1 MFGNHQDRA
10 HASVLFIGRH
20 EAHQAHQAH
29 QAHRDWLGHWISPGG
44 VVTHALALALVRSL
58 ALLLALGACP
68 GGLALAAAP
77 ELAQPGHSAAQR
89 PHRALARPS
98 KHTPRPL
105 LKGPRFQKNA
115 AFLGLV
121 ERLST
126 KTSLPPSWVLEQLS
140 GAHHLEQVRQLIM
153 PAASGTRKN
162 WLAYRARVLT
172 EERIRWGQ
180 AFSQAHARELK
191 KAEDLY
197 GVPGSVVVAILGVET
212 LYGRHMGQ
220 YPALDALTTLALD
233 FPPNHPRH
241 DERAQ
246 FFEAELA
253 ALLLLMKDEP
263 HSYSHSHSHSPI
275 LSSYAGA
282 LGMAQ
287 FMPSNWRRFGVDF
300 DGDGRVDL
308 MHSAS
313 DAIGSVAHYLEAF
326 GWRRGLPTHYAFE
339 PSEWRMKEPA
349 AAQWESLLA
358 PDILP
363 TFSPER
369 LQALGLTLSPEAA
382 LHPGLLAVVALENG
396 AEPDSY
402 VLGSENFY
410 VITRY
415 NWSSYYAMAVIELS
429 QEIQAA
435 QLR

>member
-1 MFGNHQDRA
+1 MFGNHQNRA
-10 HASVLFIGRH
+10 HAGVIDSGRPP
-20 EAHQAHQAH
+20 
-29 QAHRDWLGHWISPGG
+29 AHRVGLGRAIGLG
-44 VVTHALALALVRSL
+44 LAVTPALAFTLAR
-58 ALLLALGACP
+58 LLALGWVLGATP
-68 GGLALAAAP
+68 GGLALAADRELTQPRHPAAHRP
-77 ELAQPGHSAAQR
+77 E
-89 PHRALARPS
+89 RALARSP
-98 KHTPRPL
+98 KHSPRPL
-105 LKGPRFQKNA
+105 IKGPRFQKNA
-115 AFLGLV
+115 AFLALV

-126 KTSLPPSWVLEQLS
+126 KTALPPSWVLEQLS
-140 GAHHLEQVRQLIM
+140 GAHHLEQVRQLIL

-162 WLAYRARVLT
+162 WLAYRARFLT

-180 AFSQAHARELK
+180 AFSQAHALELK

-197 GVPGSVVVAILGVET
+197 GVPGSIVVAILGVET

-233 FPPNHPRH
+233 FPAAHPRH

-253 ALLLLMKDEP
+253 ALLLLIKDEP
-263 HSYSHSHSHSPI
+263 HPQSHSHSPI

-282 LGMAQ
+282 MGMAQ

-326 GWRRGLPTHYAFE
+326 GWRRGLPTHYAFD
-339 PSEWRMKEPA
+339 PSEWRMKGEVA
-349 AAQWESLLA
+349 SQWESLLA

-382 LHPGLLAVVALENG
+382 VHPGLLAVVALENG

-415 NWSSYYAMAVIELS
+415 NWSSYYAMAVIELG
-429 QEIQAA
+429 QEIQEA
-435 QLR
+435 RKR